1 MVFAASLAKPWC
13 AAATAHLGGSINT
26 GVVNAPSAFTSKLRS
41 LLSAHSGAREG
52 GQSSAP
58 KSSEIFRPINPN
70 INPTS
75 LVQDSDS
82 MCVDFAPVRAST
94 NVASSGVF
102 SFVSARIP
110 RIFLYRPIDPTPKV

>member
-1 MVFAASLAKPWC
+1 MFAASLAKPWC

-26 GVVNAPSAFTSKLRS
+26 GV
-41 LLSAHSGAREG
+41 
-52 GQSSAP
+52 P

-70 INPTS
+70 INPKS